1 MAPPDKESRLSIF
14 RIHTK
19 GKPLEDD
26 VNLEELAE
34 KTENCTGAD
43 ISAICNE
50 AVMSAVRRLVAGGKE
65 PTEEEI
71 ANCKVSM
78 DDMLKAVD
86 KFGPAASAK
95 IKEYGENSIY
105 RH

>member
-1 MAPPDKESRLSIF
+1 
-14 RIHTK
+14 
-19 GKPLEDD
+19 
-26 VNLEELAE
+26 
-34 KTENCTGAD
+34 
-43 ISAICNE
+43 
-50 AVMSAVRRLVAGGKE
+50 MSAVRRLVASGKE

-86 KFGPAASAK
+86 KFGPAATAK